1 MASVGKPRFY
11 VNVLEWLHTN
21 GEITILP
28 RFMTLPVLN
37 DAGSGF
43 GQSYSVGN
51 ALSQGKNFHAS
62 LNYTSNTGFAVAPDI
77 SNNATFVDLVGL
89 VNDAGIYSGFRISTF
104 EDTPTTVQT
113 NTGGGSLIIGTY
125 YDMPNPDLSLTMS
138 REYGG
143 TKEITTYNGSYAS
156 NTMWSKPAK
165 WGNYEAWSLGALYSG
180 GSGRRSWNL
189 KFSYIDHD
197 DLWGTNQSSA
207 TDDSFFSQ
215 VWHKTL
221 GGTLPFIFQPDGD
234 GDTPDSGN
242 NDPDQFAI
250 CKFKENSM
258 QATQSA
264 HNVYDIS
271 LSIEEVW

>member
-11 VNVLEWLHTN
+11 VNVLEWLHAIETL
-21 GEITILP
+21 TILP
-28 RFMTLPVLN
+28 RVMTLPVSSIGLN
-37 DAGSGF
+37 
-43 GQSYSVGN
+43 QSWQYYVGN
-51 ALSQGKNFHAS
+51 MMSQGKNFHAV
-62 LNYTSNTGFAVAPDI
+62 LNYTSDSDFGITGATTTDI
-77 SNNATFVDLVGL
+77 
-89 VNDAGIYSGFRISTF
+89 VNFDGEHSGFRIATF
-104 EDTPTTVQT
+104 TNSISTVQI
-113 NTGGGSLIIGTY
+113 NTAGGSLIVGTY

-143 TKEITTYNGSYAS
+143 TKEITTLNGSYVS

-165 WGNYEAWSLGALYSG
+165 WGNYEAWSLGTLYSG

-197 DLWGTNQSSA
+197 DLWGTNQSSV

-234 GDTPDSGN
+234 GDTPGSGN
-242 NDPDQFAI
+242 NHPDQFAI

>member
-11 VNVLEWLHTN
+11 VNVLEWLHTK
-21 GEITILP
+21 GDITTYT
-28 RFMTLPVLN
+28 RFMTLPVLSDVSVN
-37 DAGSGF
+37 TTIHG
-43 GQSYSVGN
+43 VGN
-51 ALSQGKNFHAS
+51 VLSQGKNFHAV
-62 LNYTSNTGFAVAPDI
+62 LNYTSNSAFGITGADTTDI
-77 SNNATFVDLVGL
+77 
-89 VNDAGIYSGFRISTF
+89 VNFGGEYSGFRIATF
-104 EDTPTTVQT
+104 T
-113 NTGGGSLIIGTY
+113 NTLYTIEMDTAGGSLIVGTY

-143 TKEITTYNGSYAS
+143 TKETTTYNGSYVS

-165 WGNYEAWSLGALYSG
+165 WGNYEAWSLGTLYSG

-197 DLWGTNQSSA
+197 DLWGTDQSSA
-207 TDDSFFSQ
+207 TNDSFFSQ

>member
-11 VNVLEWLHTN
+11 VNVLEWLHAK
-21 GEITILP
+21 GDITINKWV
-28 RFMTLPVLN
+28 MTLPVVNIASGSSN
-37 DAGSGF
+37 DH
-43 GQSYSVGN
+43 SVGN
-51 ALSQGKNFHAS
+51 AMSQGKNFHAV
-62 LNYTSNTGFAVAPDI
+62 LNYTAGSYFGVSGANTIDI
-77 SNNATFVDLVGL
+77 
-89 VNDAGIYSGFRISTF
+89 VNFDGEHSGFRIATF
-104 EDTPTTVQT
+104 ADTLYTIEMDTA
-113 NTGGGSLIIGTY
+113 GGSLIVGTY

-143 TKEITTYNGSYAS
+143 TKEITTLNGSYVS

-165 WGNYEAWSLGALYSG
+165 WGNYEAWSLGTLYSG

-197 DLWGTNQSSA
+197 DLWGTDQSSA

-234 GDTPDSGN
+234 GDTPGSGN